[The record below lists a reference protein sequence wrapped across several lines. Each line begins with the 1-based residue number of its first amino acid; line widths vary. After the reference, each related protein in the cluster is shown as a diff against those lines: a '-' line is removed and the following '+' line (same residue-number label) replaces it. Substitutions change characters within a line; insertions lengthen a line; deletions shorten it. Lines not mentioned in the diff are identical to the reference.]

1 MVSCYCLY
9 KGSQPVFEIY
19 LSESSSSGA
28 YFGVTLLNSKFTRFE
43 LQERQV
49 NYLNKFESS
58 LR

>member
-1 MVSCYCLY
+1 
-9 KGSQPVFEIY
+9 VFEIY